1 MAGLVLG
8 MVASIVV
15 ARALQPAG
23 KGVFA
28 TVRASASLA
37 AAIPGLGVGK
47 SLVYFVSRGELN
59 RNELSANALALSI
72 LSGLV
77 ATGVFVHLL
86 YFASGA
92 SEPIEGIPLVVVVAL
107 PLAFVFSI
115 QDWTAGYLR
124 GRQKFVLLNSAAAM
138 GSVVYL
144 AVLLPLAWLQLLT
157 PATALAALALSV
169 VLPLGLHLLGMLK
182 DGALVFPGVH
192 WSVTKILLSYG
203 LAYQA
208 YGLVQNLHYRLDL
221 LLISRFLDETE
232 VGYYSTSANI
242 AQLTWNLPVSFTFVL
257 IPLVAG
263 TADESRSAKRT
274 AQVVRLT
281 ALLLVLAAFLMGIA
295 AEWLIP
301 LLYGEAYLPSV
312 TPLRLLLP
320 GMISS
325 GLFLVLGGHL
335 LGLKKLRPL
344 LVIACA
350 GLVMNV
356 GLNLWLIPVYGIEG
370 AAVVSSI
377 TYTVVFVAVGVLVS
391 RISQVPLRDLLVIK
405 RGDVEA
411 FVDRGQGLIS
421 RFREAWSGWL
431 GG

>member
-1 MAGLVLG
+1 M
-8 MVASIVV
+8 
-15 ARALQPAG
+15 
-23 KGVFA
+23 
-28 TVRASASLA
+28 
-37 AAIPGLGVGK
+37 
-47 SLVYFVSRGELN
+47 
-59 RNELSANALALSI
+59 
-72 LSGLV
+72 
-77 ATGVFVHLL
+77 
-86 YFASGA
+86 
-92 SEPIEGIPLVVVVAL
+92 
-107 PLAFVFSI
+107 
-115 QDWTAGYLR
+115 
-124 GRQKFVLLNSAAAM
+124 
-138 GSVVYL
+138 
-144 AVLLPLAWLQLLT
+144 
-157 PATALAALALSV
+157 
-169 VLPLGLHLLGMLK
+169 
-182 DGALVFPGVH
+182 
-192 WSVTKILLSYG
+192 
-203 LAYQA
+203 
-208 YGLVQNLHYRLDL
+208 
-221 LLISRFLDETE
+221 
-232 VGYYSTSANI
+232 
-242 AQLTWNLPVSFTFVL
+242 
-257 IPLVAG
+257 
-263 TADESRSAKRT
+263 
-274 AQVVRLT
+274 VRLT